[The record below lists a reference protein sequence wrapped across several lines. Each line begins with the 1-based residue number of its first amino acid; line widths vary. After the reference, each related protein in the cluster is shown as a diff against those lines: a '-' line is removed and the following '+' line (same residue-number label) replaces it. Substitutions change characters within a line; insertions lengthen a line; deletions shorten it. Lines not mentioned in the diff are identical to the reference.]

1 MLGSCCQ
8 KDKTH
13 RRSSKDRAKCFYVGF
28 RHNVNRVQREGS
40 IEMMKILIRPLITFS
55 RTHTHTPS
63 YTSARNSLADI
74 LWKTKCQ
81 QKVVCACKTE
91 EMKELE
97 NETASSIYIHTYKL
111 LFWSVLLLLLFGTAY
126 VLLHF
131 TNKFKTT
138 NNSLDWLENI
148 YNGNKNAC
156 LNISNTKFDITHPL
170 QLIKY
175 FYHKYRGH
183 MLVLVVVVHF
193 VEK

>member
-55 RTHTHTPS
+55 RTHTHRPTHPHETVWLTFYEKQNANRKLCVRARQKRWRNWKMKLHQA
-63 YTSARNSLADI
+63 YT
-74 LWKTKCQ
+74 
-81 QKVVCACKTE
+81 
-91 EMKELE
+91 
-97 NETASSIYIHTYKL
+97 YIHTYKL